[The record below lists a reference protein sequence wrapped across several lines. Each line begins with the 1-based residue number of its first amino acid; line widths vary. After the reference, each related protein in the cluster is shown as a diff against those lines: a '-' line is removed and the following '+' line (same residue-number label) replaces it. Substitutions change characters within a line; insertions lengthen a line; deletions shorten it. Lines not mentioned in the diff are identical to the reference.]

1 MNALERSWYQRW
13 GWSYLLWPLSVVMA
27 LLSGLRRLAYRR
39 GWLAS
44 SHPGLPVVVI
54 GNISVGGTGKTPF
67 TLWLCEYLQQQGLKP
82 AIISRG
88 YGAKIHAPVLVDAGQ
103 HEAYDVGDEPLLLA
117 TLSQVP
123 VVVCPDRQAAAAF
136 VRQHT
141 DANIILSDDGLQH
154 YALARDLEIIMLDGQ
169 RGVGNGLLLP
179 AGPLREGR
187 WRLTS
192 ADVVLATSVAEPE
205 IAANDAVHD
214 ISTPSLT
221 EHHMW
226 LQSAPAL
233 PVSCLMPSALS
244 SATATAALCPPC
256 SVTLV
261 AGIGNPHRFVR
272 SAQQQGYRSSG
283 EYFFPDHYAF
293 TASDF
298 SAMAGPVLMTAK
310 DAVKCRRFAQADW
323 YYLPLQARFAPRTLA
338 LIDQQIATLR
348 SRYGL

>member
-13 GWSYLLWPLSVVMA
+13 GWSYVLWPLSLLMA
-27 LLSGLRRLAYRR
+27 VLSGLRRLAYRR

-44 SHPGLPVVVI
+44 SHPGIPVVVI

-67 TLWLCEYLQQQGLKP
+67 TLWLCQHLQQQGLKP

-88 YGAKIHAPVLVDAGQ
+88 YGAQIRQPLLVDARQ
-103 HEAYDVGDEPLLLA
+103 HHASDVGDEPLLLA
-117 TLSQVP
+117 TLSKVP
-123 VVVCPDRQAAAAF
+123 VVVCPDRSAAAAF

-154 YALARDLEIIMLDGQ
+154 YALARDVEIIMIDGQ
-169 RGVGNGLLLP
+169 RGIGNGLLLP

-187 WRLTS
+187 WRLAS
-192 ADVVLATSVAEPE
+192 ADVVLATSVAEQST
-205 IAANDAVHD
+205 AA
-214 ISTPSLT
+214 SLT
-221 EHHMW
+221 AHHMW
-226 LQSAPAL
+226 LHSGPAL
-233 PVSCLMPSALS
+233 PVASLVADEMSGAETEALF
-244 SATATAALCPPC
+244 APC
-256 SVTLV
+256 EVRLV
-261 AGIGNPHRFVR
+261 AGIGNPQRFVR
-272 SAQQQGYRSSG
+272 SAQQQGYAVVG

-298 SAMAGPVLMTAK
+298 SAIAGPVLMTAK

-323 YYLPLQARFAPRTLA
+323 YYLPLHARFAPSTLA
-338 LIDQQIATLR
+338 LIDQQIASLR